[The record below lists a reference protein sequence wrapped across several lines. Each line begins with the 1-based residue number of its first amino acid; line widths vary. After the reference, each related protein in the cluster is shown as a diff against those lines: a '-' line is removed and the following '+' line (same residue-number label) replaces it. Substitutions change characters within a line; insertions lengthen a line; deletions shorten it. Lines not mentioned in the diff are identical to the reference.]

1 VTKMRE
7 AVSRVRVGS
16 RSSARSMEFNSL
28 IIPVPNVTLY
38 LRYGV
43 HQRKEFVPRS

>member
-1 VTKMRE
+1 
-7 AVSRVRVGS
+7 
-16 RSSARSMEFNSL
+16 MEFNSL

-43 HQRKEFVPRS
+43 VCAENLIRVGGVRESAILAA